1 MLSAGISSYKYFS
14 CNAEVGY
21 NLELFEVKLPQTN
34 ALFSVRKNFI
44 TLWVFWKIFFQ
55 RLRILNQNKF
65 GF

>member
-44 TLWVFWKIFFQ
+44 TL
-55 RLRILNQNKF
+55 
-65 GF
+65 